1 MRRCAAVLISF
12 ILCFGSVQAQAA
24 SQNGVSLVIAL
35 TSAAKGDWDAA
46 KAVASQI
53 SDPVA
58 VDIIE
63 WRRLRDGVRAFADY
77 QGFLAKNPEWPGLA
91 VLRKRG
97 EAAIPKGHNSAEV
110 FAYFKGNPPQSG
122 TGSLRLA
129 EAFMKDGKITEARR
143 EVVRA
148 WTTFSLTKDEQ
159 SRLLKKFKT
168 TLAPHH
174 IARLDMLLWRGRSDE
189 AQAMFA
195 NVSDDYVILAKARI
209 GLRKLEKNPD
219 GLVRAVPKSVQN
231 DPGLAYERFVWRAR
245 KNLDDSARDLL
256 IAQSVSKKALGQPE
270 DWARRRRDIA
280 RQEMRNGNNKRA
292 YQIASQHFLTEGS
305 DYADLEWL
313 AGYIALR
320 KLKKPE
326 LAITH
331 FNRFRAA
338 VATPI
343 SYGRAGYWLGR
354 AYDAAGDKAN
364 AQKAYLFGAEHQT
377 SFYGQLAAEK
387 AGVGPDE
394 SLAGLSDEPDWHLA
408 PFLTSSVIRAALL
421 FHEAGLS
428 YETERFVRHHA
439 ESLDLVG
446 NQQLAAMV
454 LDLDRP
460 SIAVRLSKQA
470 AGMGF
475 VMPKSY
481 FPLTDLAKLKTRL
494 KPEVAMSIAR
504 RESELDPTVIS
515 HAGARGLMQVMPN
528 TARKVAKEI
537 GQPYSLSKLSN
548 DWEYN
553 ATVGSA
559 YLADQLEAFNGSF
572 VLAFAAYN
580 SGPGRA
586 KRWSEVY
593 GDPTSS
599 KADQVDWIEHIPF
612 NETRNYVMRVM
623 ESLHIYRARI
633 AGKTPPLQL
642 SKDLRKG

>member
-1 MRRCAAVLISF
+1 MRRCAAIFVTFL
-12 ILCFGSVQAQAA
+12 LCFGSVHAQTA
-24 SQNGVSLVIAL
+24 SQNGVSLAVAL
-35 TSAAKGDWDAA
+35 TSAAQGDWDTA
-46 KAVASQI
+46 KAVARQI

-58 VDIIE
+58 QDIIE
-63 WRRLRDGVRAFADY
+63 WRRLRDGSGAFADY
-77 QGFLAKNPEWPGLA
+77 QNFLTKNPDWPGLDL
-91 VLRKRG
+91 LRKRG
-97 EAAIPKGHNSAEV
+97 EAAIAEDHDSAEV
-110 FAYFKGNPPQSG
+110 LGYFKDNPPQTG

-129 EAFMKDGKITEARR
+129 EGYMNDGKITEARR

-148 WTTFSLTKDEQ
+148 WTTFSLNNDEQ

-168 TLAPHH
+168 TLATHH
-174 IARLDMLLWRGRSDE
+174 ITRLDMLLWRGRSDE
-189 AQAMFA
+189 AQMMFPL
-195 NVSDDYVILAKARI
+195 VSDDYVILAKARI
-209 GLRKLEKNPD
+209 GLRVLARNPD
-219 GLVRAVPKSVQN
+219 GLIRAVPKSLQN

-245 KNLDDSARDLL
+245 KNLADTARELL
-256 IAQSVSKKALGQPE
+256 IERSVSLKSLGQPE
-270 DWARRRRDIA
+270 NWADRRRDIA
-280 RQEMRNGNNKRA
+280 RQDMRNGNNKRA
-292 YQIASQHFLTEGS
+292 YQIASQHFLSEGS

-313 AGYIALR
+313 SGYLALR
-320 KLKKPE
+320 KLKDPK
-326 LAITH
+326 LAIKH
-331 FNRFRAA
+331 FTRFRAA

-364 AQKAYLFGAEHQT
+364 AQKEYLFGAEHQT

-387 AGVGPDE
+387 AGSGPDE
-394 SLAGLSDEPDWHLA
+394 TLAGLTNEPDWRQA
-408 PFLTSSVIRAALL
+408 AFMKSSVIRAALL
-421 FHEAGLS
+421 FHEAGFG
-428 YETERFVRHHA
+428 YETERFIRSYA

-446 NQQLAAMV
+446 NQQLAAMA
-454 LDLDRP
+454 LDLNRP

-470 AGMGF
+470 AGMGI

-481 FPLTDLAKLKTRL
+481 FPLTELAKLKTRL

-528 TARKVAKEI
+528 TARKVAQGI
-537 GQPYSLSKLSN
+537 GLPYSLAKLTS

-553 ATVGSA
+553 ATLGSA
-559 YLADQLEAFNGSF
+559 YLADQFEDFNGSF
-572 VLAFAAYN
+572 ILAFAAYN
-580 SGPGRA
+580 AGPSRA
-586 KRWSEVY
+586 KRWREVY

-599 KADQVDWIEHIPF
+599 KTDQVDWIEHIPF